1 VSSIERPF
9 PCPSASAS
17 SSFLNTETLLSIV
30 YVFLLWISN
39 FKLTHVML
47 FS

>member
-1 VSSIERPF
+1 
-9 PCPSASAS
+9 
-17 SSFLNTETLLSIV
+17 LLSIV